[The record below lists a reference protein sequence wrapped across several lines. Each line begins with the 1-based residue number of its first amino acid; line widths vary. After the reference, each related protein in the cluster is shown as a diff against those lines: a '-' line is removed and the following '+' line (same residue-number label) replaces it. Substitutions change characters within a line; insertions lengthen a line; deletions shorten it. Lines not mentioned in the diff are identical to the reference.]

1 MIEQT
6 TLSNNLR
13 VITNKLPSFK
23 TTAVGAFVNVGSR
36 NETIDNNG
44 IAHFQEHMI
53 FKGSNNRTA
62 YEISQQVEVLG
73 SHINAYTSTE
83 MTAYYANGLTENV
96 EIAVDIIG
104 DALTNSIHAEE
115 DIKLESGVILQE
127 ISRYEDNPSS
137 TMHSLFMDTAYPNQ
151 PVGRKILGTKEF
163 VSNAK
168 KEDFKKFVNENYSA
182 ETMIVFAAGGAEH
195 STIVNAVDKAF
206 NMIPKTTI
214 RPALVPATYVGGLG
228 IDASKSFEQVS
239 VGIGFKTVPI
249 NDPDMYIYMILANA
263 FGGGMSSPL
272 FTEVREKRGLVYS
285 TSAYSDV
292 EIDYGHFAIFGGM
305 TPNNLKEFIDVSCS
319 ELAKMSNTINELDMI
334 RAKNS
339 VYVSLAK
346 MEEDTEHMLSYMAN
360 SVFNKGRVRGFEE
373 IRSDIEKISMDD
385 LKDAAA
391 KLIHSKPTISLV
403 GPVPDADY
411 EYFVK
416 RALSA

>member
-23 TTAVGAFVNVGSR
+23 TTAVGAFVNIGSR
-36 NETIDNNG
+36 NETIENNG

-62 YEISQQVEVLG
+62 YEISQQIEVSG

-83 MTAYYANGLTENV
+83 TTAYYANGLTENV

-104 DALTNSIHAEE
+104 DALINSIHAEE
-115 DIKLESGVILQE
+115 DIKLESKVILEE

-137 TMHSLFMDTAYPNQ
+137 TMHSLFMETAYPNQ
-151 PVGRKILGTKEF
+151 PVGRKTLGTREF
-163 VSNAK
+163 VGNAK
-168 KEDFKKFVNENYSA
+168 REDFKKFVNENYSA

-195 STIVNAVDKAF
+195 STIVDSVEKAF
-206 NMIPKTTI
+206 SSIPKTAI
-214 RPALVPATYVGGLG
+214 RPAMVPATYVGGLG
-228 IDASKSFEQVS
+228 IDTSKSFAQVS

-249 NDPDMYIYMILANA
+249 NNHDMYTYMILANA

-272 FTEVREKRGLVYS
+272 FMEIREKRGLVYS
-285 TSAYSDV
+285 TSAYSDAK
-292 EIDYGHFAIFGGM
+292 IDYGHFAIFGGM
-305 TPNNLKEFIDVSCS
+305 NPINLKEFIDVSCS
-319 ELAKMSNTINELDMI
+319 ELAKMSNAINELDMI

-360 SVFNKGRVRGFEE
+360 SVFNKGRVRTFEE
-373 IRSDIEKISMDD
+373 IRNDIEKISIDD
-385 LKDAAA
+385 LKKVA
-391 KLIHSKPTISLV
+391 SKMIQTTPTISLV

-411 EYFVK
+411 EFLVK
-416 RALSA
+416 NALN